1 MKKHSRSNSLVYT
14 LERAN
19 RQVKLRLQKEF
30 GAEISVDQW
39 IVLSEI
45 AAHPGQNNRSLA
57 ESTAKDPA
65 SITRTLA
72 LLLKKKLVKK
82 TAAKNDNRS
91 AIAVLTPAGKKT
103 LQECSVKVENFRKA
117 TGKGLSQNELN
128 ELRRLL
134 DMLFENS
141 GGKLIHP

>member
-14 LERAN
+14 LERTH

-30 GAEISVDQW
+30 GTGISVDQW

-45 AAHPGQNNRSLA
+45 AAHPGQNNHALA
-57 ESTAKDPA
+57 VSTAKDPA
-65 SITRTLA
+65 SITRILA

-82 TAAKNDNRS
+82 MPVKNDKRS
-91 AIAVLTPAGKKT
+91 AVAVITPTGKKI
-103 LQECSVKVENFRKA
+103 LQESSVKVENFRKETA
-117 TGKGLSQNELN
+117 KGLSQNDLN
-128 ELRRLL
+128 HLRHLL

-141 GGKLIHP
+141 GGKLIH